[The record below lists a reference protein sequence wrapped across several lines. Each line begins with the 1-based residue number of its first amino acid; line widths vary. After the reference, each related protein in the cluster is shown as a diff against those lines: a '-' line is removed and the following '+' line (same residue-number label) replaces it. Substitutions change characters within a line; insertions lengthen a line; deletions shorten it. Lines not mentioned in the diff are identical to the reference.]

1 MTRSITF
8 DDGTVISAE
17 TDAELV
23 RKAERHIRSAHPQ
36 LAGRLSPAEILAM
49 AGENDDKGDRDVD
62 ERRL

>member
-1 MTRSITF
+1 MARTITF
-8 DDGTVISAE
+8 DDGTVISGE

-23 RKAERHIRSAHPQ
+23 RKAELHIRSAHPQ

-49 AGENDDKGDRDVD
+49 TVENDEKGDQDVD